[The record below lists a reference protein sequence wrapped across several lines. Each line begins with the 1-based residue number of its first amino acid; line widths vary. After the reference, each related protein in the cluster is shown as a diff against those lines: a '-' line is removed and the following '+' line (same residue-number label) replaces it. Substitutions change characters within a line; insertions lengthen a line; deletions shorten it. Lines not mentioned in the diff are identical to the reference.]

1 MIRNDIEVKELLARH
16 PNPKVVIATTIKDGY
31 VSCINPVPNL
41 FGAELHCN
49 ESTMPS
55 LKELLANKQG

>member
-16 PNPKVVIATTIKDGY
+16 PNPKVVIASTIKDGY

-49 ESTMPS
+49 EITMPS
-55 LKELLANKQG
+55 LKELLNKQG